1 MKIKKAYENKLNNHI
16 IIWSNRLSIAPSKQ
30 EEFNSKNNSYSPAET
45 IKCMQMHPNFHR
57 PHPINK
63 DGDTRESYDQG
74 DCYDDVLSKNFREL
88 QIDLEK
94 PSIEIEAKENI
105 KKLPDKK
112 EDSIEDI
119 DIEAIEEK
127 LIKKTKKD

>member
-1 MKIKKAYENKLNNHI
+1 MKINSI
-16 IIWSNRLSIAPSKQ
+16 IILLFGVIGCSIAPSKL

-94 PSIEIEAKENI
+94 PSIEFEAKENI

>member
-1 MKIKKAYENKLNNHI
+1 MKINSI
-16 IIWSNRLSIAPSKQ
+16 IILLFGVIGCSIAPSKL

-74 DCYDDVLSKNFREL
+74 DCYDDVLSKNYREL

>member
-1 MKIKKAYENKLNNHI
+1 MKINSI
-16 IIWSNRLSIAPSKQ
+16 IILLFGVIGCSIAPSKL

-74 DCYDDVLSKNFREL
+74 DCYDDIISKNFREL

>member
-1 MKIKKAYENKLNNHI
+1 MKINSI
-16 IIWSNRLSIAPSKQ
+16 IILLFGVIGCSIAPSKL

-94 PSIEIEAKENI
+94 PSMEIEAKENI

>member
-1 MKIKKAYENKLNNHI
+1 MKINSI
-16 IIWSNRLSIAPSKQ
+16 IILLFGVIGCSIAPSKL

-112 EDSIEDI
+112 GDSIEDI

>member
-1 MKIKKAYENKLNNHI
+1 MKINSI
-16 IIWSNRLSIAPSKQ
+16 IILLFGVIGCSIAPSKL
-30 EEFNSKNNSYSPAET
+30 EEFNSKNNSYLPAET

>member
-1 MKIKKAYENKLNNHI
+1 MKINSI
-16 IIWSNRLSIAPSKQ
+16 IILLFGVIGCSIAPSKI

-63 DGDTRESYDQG
+63 DGDTRETYDQG

>member
-1 MKIKKAYENKLNNHI
+1 MKINSI
-16 IIWSNRLSIAPSKQ
+16 IILLFGVIGCSIAPSKL
-30 EEFNSKNNSYSPAET
+30 EEFNSKNNYYSPAET